1 MKNPVAGLLD
11 VEGRLLF
18 KNADR
23 YEKMENL
30 LVKINAKKVEGNFD
44 ETPA

>member
-1 MKNPVAGLLD
+1 MKSSVAVLVGA
-11 VEGRLLF
+11 EGPLLF
-18 KNADR
+18 KNA

-30 LVKINAKKVEGNFD
+30 FLKINAKKVEGNFD